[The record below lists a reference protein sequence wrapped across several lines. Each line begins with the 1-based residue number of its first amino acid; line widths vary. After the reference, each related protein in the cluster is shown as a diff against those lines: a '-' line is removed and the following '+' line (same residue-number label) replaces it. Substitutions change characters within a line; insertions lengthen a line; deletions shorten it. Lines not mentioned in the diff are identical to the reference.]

1 MALPWLVPLYY
12 NTTVLLTWLGH
23 VPHMVD
29 DTTGQQGGAQC
40 DQLVQLLLLEQ
51 AWQAGLTLTS
61 VPTTSTSSS
70 SACITSTPTAGMASM
85 ANSNFCSYFSYN
97 FYSYSRHGKQG

>member
-40 DQLVQLLLLEQ
+40 DQLVQLLLLQQ

-61 VPTTSTSSS
+61 VPTSST
-70 SACITSTPTAGMASM
+70 TSTPTASLANM
-85 ANSNFCSYFSYN
+85 ANFYFYFFTHSY
-97 FYSYSRHGKQG
+97 